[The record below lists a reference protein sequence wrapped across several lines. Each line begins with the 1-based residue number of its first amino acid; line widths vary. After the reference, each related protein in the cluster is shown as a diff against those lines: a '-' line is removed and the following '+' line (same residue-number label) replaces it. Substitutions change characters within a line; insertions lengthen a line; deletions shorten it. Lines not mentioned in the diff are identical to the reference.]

1 MIVWSLIFLEYSH
14 RAISRCS
21 VGQEL
26 HVLWAQD
33 QGIIDDDAWCFSE
46 GRRYTWKQYTAS
58 WTAGSPCLVAEGDMR
73 AVVRG
78 VEASDG
84 DRMGQRKKR
93 GEIRWCGARSIFGR
107 NGIGDGSRGW
117 LLQPC
122 EAYKSKSFSPACP
135 SSVPPL
141 SSPSFTMAGGPAAD
155 SNGPQIGANA
165 PKNKLVGI
173 LMTAFSAFGGILFGY
188 DTGVIS
194 GIKEMTPFILEFGE
208 QVPVSDA
215 APLGYI
221 ISSSTESLIVSI
233 LSAGTFVGAL
243 LGAPCADIVGR
254 KWGVVV
260 ACLVFSIGIAMQTA
274 ATAIPLFVVGR
285 VFAGLG
291 VGLVSVLIPMYQS
304 ECSPKWIRGAVVSTY
319 QWAITIGIL
328 LAAVVNNAT
337 KDKSGPPSYR
347 IPIAIQ
353 FVWAGVLA
361 AGMVLLPESP
371 RFLIKRGR
379 DEAAAA
385 SLSRLVRLPAD
396 HPEVQTEIAE
406 IKESYQHEVAMG
418 ESSYADCFRW
428 NENKIALRTLTG
440 IFIQAWQQLTGINF
454 IFYFGTTF
462 FQRSGISNPFLITI
476 ATSIVNVFMTLPG
489 MWGVEKFGR
498 RTLLLVGAAGMTVC
512 EFIIAIVGVTVSVE
526 NIAAQKVLIA
536 FVCIYIAF
544 FASTWGPVAW
554 VITGEIF
561 PLQVRAKAMSLSV
574 ASNWLWNF
582 AIAYA
587 TPYLVNDEPGSAGLE
602 VKVFFIWGSTC
613 ACCLVFTYFCVPET
627 KGLSLEQIDHM
638 YQNTIPSK
646 SLAYRRRLLAGEY
659 ATKSVDDKVETSI
672 NDKV

>member
-1 MIVWSLIFLEYSH
+1 
-14 RAISRCS
+14 
-21 VGQEL
+21 
-26 HVLWAQD
+26 
-33 QGIIDDDAWCFSE
+33 
-46 GRRYTWKQYTAS
+46 
-58 WTAGSPCLVAEGDMR
+58 
-73 AVVRG
+73 
-78 VEASDG
+78 
-84 DRMGQRKKR
+84 
-93 GEIRWCGARSIFGR
+93 
-107 NGIGDGSRGW
+107 
-117 LLQPC
+117 
-122 EAYKSKSFSPACP
+122 
-135 SSVPPL
+135 
-141 SSPSFTMAGGPAAD
+141 MAGGPAAD
-155 SNGPQIGANA
+155 SNGPQIGAVGS
-165 PKNKLVGI
+165 KNKLVGI

-208 QVPVSDA
+208 QVPVSDT
-215 APLGYI
+215 APFGYA

-233 LSAGTFVGAL
+233 LSAGTFFGAL
-243 LGAPCADIVGR
+243 LGAPVADILGR
-254 KWGVVV
+254 KWGVVL
-260 ACLVFSIGIAMQTA
+260 ACVVFSVGIAMQTA
-274 ATAIPLFVVGR
+274 ASAIPLFTVGR

-337 KDKSGPPSYR
+337 KDKSGAPSYR

-353 FVWAGVLA
+353 FVWAGILA
-361 AGMVLLPESP
+361 GGMILLPESP
-371 RFLIKRGR
+371 RWLIKRGR
-379 DEAAAA
+379 DADAAAA
-385 SLSRLVRLPAD
+385 LGRLVRLPAD
-396 HPEVQTEIAE
+396 HPDVQGELAEV
-406 IKESYQHEVAMG
+406 KENFEQELALG

-454 IFYFGTTF
+454 IFYYGTTF

-498 RTLLLVGAAGMTVC
+498 RTLLLVGAAGMAIC
-512 EFIIAIVGVTVSVE
+512 EFIVAIVGVTVSVE
-526 NIAAQKVLIA
+526 NVAAQKVLIA

-582 AIAYA
+582 AIGYA
-587 TPYLVNDEPGSAGLE
+587 TPYLVNKEAGSAGLE

-613 ACCLVFTYFCVPET
+613 ACCLIFTYFCVPET

-638 YQNTIPSK
+638 YQNTIPAK
-646 SLAYRRRLLAGEY
+646 SHIYRRRLLAGDY
-659 ATKSVDDKVETSI
+659 APKDADDKHEAEVSE
-672 NDKV
+672 KV